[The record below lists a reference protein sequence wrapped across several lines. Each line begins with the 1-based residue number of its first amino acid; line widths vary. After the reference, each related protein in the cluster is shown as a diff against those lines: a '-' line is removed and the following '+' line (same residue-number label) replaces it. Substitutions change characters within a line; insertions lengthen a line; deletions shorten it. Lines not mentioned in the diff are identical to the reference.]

1 MSGSAPRS
9 TCGVPPEPPPADGRD
24 PATTLSFLW
33 WRLTHLRKDRLRR
46 AIVEWADRH
55 ADLAHD
61 ADLRRAVDT
70 LRSSPPRMIPY
81 PFTDRYRADA
91 VTVHRDRSLGL
102 HYVEHR
108 GHRLYW
114 REGRKARRI
123 AGDYQALLA
132 EQDPQSPHRYFTAA
146 FDPNPGCSF
155 ADVGSAE
162 GIVALDVVER
172 ADHLHLFEGDADWR
186 RALEATFRPWR
197 EKVTIVD
204 RLVGRRSGPGMVAL
218 DDVFADRRPPD
229 FLKVDVE
236 GCEADVIHGAARSI
250 ARADHMRAAV
260 CAYHGRD
267 DEAVLRALLE
277 SAGFAVSVSTGYMLL
292 AAAGGGLPEFRRGV
306 LRAERSAAALR
317 RAA

>member
-9 TCGVPPEPPPADGRD
+9 TCGVPPEPPAADGTHAA
-24 PATTLSFLW
+24 PTLSFLW

-46 AIVEWADRH
+46 AVVDWADRH

-81 PFTDRYRADA
+81 PFTDHYRTHAP
-91 VTVHRDRSLGL
+91 TVHRDRAIGL

-132 EQDPQSPHRYFTAA
+132 EQDPRSPHRYFTAT
-146 FDPNPGCSF
+146 FDPRPGCIF

-172 ADHLHLFEGDADWR
+172 VDHLYLFEGDANWR

-204 RLVGRRSGPGMVAL
+204 RLVGRRSGPGMVAI

-229 FLKVDVE
+229 FLKLDVE
-236 GCEADVIHGAARSI
+236 GCEADVIRGAARTTT
-250 ARADHMRAAV
+250 RVDDMRAAV

-267 DEAVLRALLE
+267 DETVLRQLLE
-277 SAGFAVSVSTGYMLL
+277 ATGFAVSVSTGYMLL
-292 AAAGGGLPEFRRGV
+292 AAADGGLPEFRRGV